1 MYLEHKESAKVP
13 EGLDLLEYYTRIYE
27 WYRKNKDLVLK
38 NYRGNNP
45 DHHKISNK
53 IIENMPEPHLAK
65 KEDIVFVCREVT
77 SHYLEWAYMEPDQ
90 NNVKMS
96 EYAKYILK
104 NLLEKEQDSEK
115 FSKKSK
121 LYGLLPQKNNANQN

>member
-13 EGLDLLEYYTRIYE
+13 EGLGLLEYYGRLYQ
-27 WYRKNKDLVLK
+27 WYQKNKDLVLK

-53 IIENMPEPHLAK
+53 IIENMPKANLASN
-65 KEDIVFVCREVT
+65 EDIVFVCREILY
-77 SHYLEWAYMEPDQ
+77 HYLEWAYMEPDQ
-90 NNVKMS
+90 NNVWMS

-104 NLLEKEQDSEK
+104 NFFEKEQDSEK
-115 FSKKSK
+115 FSKKSR
-121 LYGLLPQKNNANQN
+121 LYSLLSTI